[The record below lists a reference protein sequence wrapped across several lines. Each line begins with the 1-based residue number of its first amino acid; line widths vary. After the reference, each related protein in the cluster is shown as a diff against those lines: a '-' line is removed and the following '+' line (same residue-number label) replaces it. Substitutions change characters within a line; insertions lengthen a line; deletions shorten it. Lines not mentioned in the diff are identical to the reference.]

1 MTFDAIAGI
10 LALDKFPKD
19 VVLDNIFGNYK
30 EIVFPV
36 AGILSNSV
44 IFLFFT
50 LVLLLIPVID
60 FLLKFLL
67 KAFPK
72 LLKLLEKI
80 KNFICWNMIIKTIQT
95 GFLTYAIEAIKG
107 VNRYYYSQQGNL
119 ADYAI
124 SITVLTI
131 LIILISLNFTFT
143 LLSSPEKLSE
153 SKAKA
158 KYGAIYSGLDVWRF
172 PALFQSTLFYEIRIM
187 YALVISGLV
196 SFGMQS

>member
-1 MTFDAIAGI
+1 MTFDAISGI

-36 AGILSNSV
+36 AGILSNTV

-80 KNFICWNMIIKTIQT
+80 KNLICWNMIIKTIQT
-95 GFLTYAIEAIKG
+95 GFLTYVLEAIKG
-107 VNRYYYSQQGNL
+107 VNRYLLHYF
-119 ADYAI
+119 AI
-124 SITVLTI
+124 Q
-131 LIILISLNFTFT
+131 F
-143 LLSSPEKLSE
+143 
-153 SKAKA
+153 
-158 KYGAIYSGLDVWRF
+158 
-172 PALFQSTLFYEIRIM
+172 
-187 YALVISGLV
+187 
-196 SFGMQS
+196 

>member
-1 MTFDAIAGI
+1 MAMTFDAIAGI

-19 VVLDNIFGNYK
+19 VILDNIFGKYK

-36 AGILSNSV
+36 TGILSNSV

-72 LLKLLEKI
+72 LLKFLEKI
-80 KNFICWNMIIKTIQT
+80 KKFICWNMIIKTIQT

-143 LLSSPEKLSE
+143 LLSSP
-153 SKAKA
+153 
-158 KYGAIYSGLDVWRF
+158 
-172 PALFQSTLFYEIRIM
+172 
-187 YALVISGLV
+187 
-196 SFGMQS
+196 